1 MAVDFMFF
9 LRIMTRLGDGLTQ
22 NLPQKF
28 DLPLNDVWC
37 KIFQKN
43 VEKISVFLYCVIQG
57 DSCLSHVFGRENGG
71 GVSALGR

>member
-9 LRIMTRLGDGLTQ
+9 LRIMTRPGDGLTQ

-37 KIFQKN
+37 KIFPKMS
-43 VEKISVFLYCVIQG
+43 KKTGVFLDCVIQG
-57 DSCLSHVFGRENGG
+57 DSCLSHLFGRENGG